1 MTRPPDVSIV
11 VVSWNT
17 REYLARALAAVRA
30 AAPSRETESIV
41 VDNGSS
47 DGTQAMLA
55 ERFPAVRLIQN
66 TENVGFGRASNLGA
80 RASRGRALLFLN
92 SDCELLPGALT
103 TMLAALDADPST
115 GGVVCRLVNPDGTLQ
130 PSVHDA
136 FPSPWGLLGEL
147 GFRSS
152 LRYAVYRSPVLNR
165 ALLGLTRRRHRRAH
179 DVAWAGAACV
189 LIRRQVFEAVGGF
202 DERFVMYC
210 EDVDLCKRL
219 RDGGYRLRY
228 VPEAEALHHWG
239 RSTAQRPGAMMIEAY
254 RSRVRYFD
262 KHFPGWGGRLARG
275 LTSLELMIRRA
286 VFGLLALAPSRH
298 RQALRARARATAACL
313 ASLARSSTAAASDP
327 LG

>member
-1 MTRPPDVSIV
+1 VTRPPDVSIV

-30 AAPSRETESIV
+30 AAPSLETESIV

-47 DGTQAMLA
+47 DGTQTMLA

-80 RASRGRALLFLN
+80 HAARGRALLVLN
-92 SDCELLPGALT
+92 SDCELLPGALR

-130 PSVHDA
+130 PSVHHA
-136 FPSPWGLLGEL
+136 FPSPWGLFGEL
-147 GFRSS
+147 CFWSS

-165 ALLGLTRRRHRRAH
+165 ALLGPTRRRHRRAH

-189 LIRRQVFEAVGGF
+189 LIRRQAFEAVGGF
-202 DERFVMYC
+202 DEQFVMYS

-219 RDGGYRLRY
+219 RDRGYRLRY

-239 RSTAQRPGAMMIEAY
+239 RSTAQRPAAMLLEAY
-254 RSRVRYFD
+254 RSRIRYFD
-262 KHFPGWGGRLARG
+262 KHFPGWGGSLARG
-275 LTSLELMIRRA
+275 LTSLELWIRRA
-286 VFGLLALAPSRH
+286 VWALLALAPSRH
-298 RQALRARARATAACL
+298 RETLRARARATAACL
-313 ASLARSSTAAASDP
+313 AALPRARPARSGSRR
-327 LG
+327 